1 MGKKKREHVVFDQ
14 MLKPKKSIPFSI
26 VNKETTQKQ
35 NKKVRYWSR
44 DEIENIVKEKNINR
58 SRFYEYSKSEYE
70 KVIRKFY
77 YAFCDNEKYPK
88 IELPYA
94 WLRFRENLTAGEPIR
109 ASAGWA
115 NMLQGIKHEMNYD
128 WSRKLYLILNDGW
141 VYQGYIDEIITVL
154 EDITGNIE
162 DFYIVSLE
170 FDCMASYC
178 GDGDCVVIY
187 SN

>member
-14 MLKPKKSIPFSI
+14 MLKQKKSIPFSI

-44 DEIENIVKEKNINR
+44 DEIENIVK
-58 SRFYEYSKSEYE
+58 
-70 KVIRKFY
+70 
-77 YAFCDNEKYPK
+77 
-88 IELPYA
+88 
-94 WLRFRENLTAGEPIR
+94 
-109 ASAGWA
+109 
-115 NMLQGIKHEMNYD
+115 
-128 WSRKLYLILNDGW
+128 
-141 VYQGYIDEIITVL
+141 
-154 EDITGNIE
+154 
-162 DFYIVSLE
+162 VSLE